1 MRRTRRSIMESNLVV
16 AHQRATP
23 LPFVQPIGCTTR
35 SRSMSLLVPT
45 VLEQSP
51 RGERAFDIYSRLL
64 KERIIFFT
72 GALDENVAN
81 LLIAQ
86 LLHLE
91 ADDPDKDIRLYI
103 NSPGGDM
110 VALFAVY
117 DTMQVVRADVSTV
130 CIGQAA
136 SAAAVI
142 LAGGAEGK
150 RFALPERPGAD
161 PPAPRRRAGPV
172 DRHRDPGPRDG
183 AAAGA
188 DDRGARAPH
197 PPDRGAHPH
206 RHRPRLHRPRRGG
219 HRPTASS
226 TTSSRSPSSARSRP
240 SPADPP
246 QRPPQHAARI
256 LA

>member
-1 MRRTRRSIMESNLVV
+1 
-16 AHQRATP
+16 
-23 LPFVQPIGCTTR
+23 
-35 SRSMSLLVPT
+35 MSLLVPT

-150 RFALPERPGAD
+150 RFALPNARVLIHQPHGGAQGQSTDIEIQAREMVLLRERMIEALALHTHQTQERIRTDIDRDYIVRGEAAITYGLIDHVLEKPEL
-161 PPAPRRRAGPV
+161 RAV
-172 DRHRDPGPRDG
+172 E
-183 AAAGA
+183 AI
-188 DDRGARAPH
+188 AR
-197 PPDRGAHPH
+197 
-206 RHRPRLHRPRRGG
+206 
-219 HRPTASS
+219 
-226 TTSSRSPSSARSRP
+226 
-240 SPADPP
+240 
-246 QRPPQHAARI
+246 
-256 LA
+256 